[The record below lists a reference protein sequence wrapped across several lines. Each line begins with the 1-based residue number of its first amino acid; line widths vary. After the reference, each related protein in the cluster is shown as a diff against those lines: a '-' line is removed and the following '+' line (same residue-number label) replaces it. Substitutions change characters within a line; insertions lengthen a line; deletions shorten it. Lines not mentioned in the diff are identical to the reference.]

1 MNTLHPSKQ
10 RALLVGATLLLMTTA
25 LFMLLWG
32 QYPIDMP
39 TFSAYLQMK
48 FTSAQTLD
56 SATFSLIDNIIMEI
70 RLPRVLLAILIGAS
84 LAISGAVF
92 QAMFVNPLV
101 SPGILGVLAG
111 ASFGAACGMLVSENW
126 FIVQT
131 MAFAFG
137 FIAVGFAVLVGSM
150 VSSTRSSVMLVLGG
164 VISGSLFTSLLS
176 VVKYVADPYS
186 TLPAIVYWLMGSLSM
201 AQLNEV
207 LGVAVPIVL
216 SIAGMIFMSKYF
228 DLLSLGDEEA
238 KALGVNVKRIRI
250 IAIVLATLASSL
262 AVVMAGII
270 GWVGL
275 IIPHIIRMAV
285 GPSHRLLLPL
295 SAIIGGAFLLLA
307 DAVSRL
313 ALSVEI
319 PIGILTS
326 LIGIPIFIIVLKNA
340 RASWN

>member
-1 MNTLHPSKQ
+1 MHAYKQ
-10 RALLVGATLLLMTTA
+10 RTLLVGATLLLMATA

-39 TFSAYLQMK
+39 TFGAYLQMK

-70 RLPRVLLAILIGAS
+70 RLPRVLLAILIGAA

-126 FIVQT
+126 LVVQA
-131 MAFAFG
+131 MAFSFG

-150 VSSTRSSVMLVLGG
+150 VSSSRSSVMLVLGG

-207 LGVAVPIVL
+207 LTVAVPIVL
-216 SIAGMIFMSKYF
+216 SILGMLFMSKYF

-285 GPSHRLLLPL
+285 GPAHRLLLPL
-295 SAIIGGAFLLLA
+295 SALFGGAFLLLA

-340 RASWN
+340 RAAWN

>member
-1 MNTLHPSKQ
+1 V
-10 RALLVGATLLLMTTA
+10 LLVFLA
-25 LFMLLWG
+25 LFSLLWG
-32 QYPIDMP
+32 QYPISLEV
-39 TFSAYLQMK
+39 FSAYVKNIL
-48 FTSAQTLD
+48 
-56 SATFSLIDNIIMEI
+56 FSTPVDESYNIELIHNIITEI
-70 RLPRVLLAILIGAS
+70 RLPRVLLAILIGAALS
-84 LAISGAVF
+84 TSGAVF

-111 ASFGAACGMLVSENW
+111 ASFGAALGMLLSEHW
-126 FIVQT
+126 YLVQIF
-131 MAFAFG
+131 AFSFG
-137 FIAVGFAVLVGSM
+137 FIAVGFAVFIGSM
-150 VSSTRSSVMLVLGG
+150 VTSSRSTVMLVLGG

-176 VVKYVADPYS
+176 IIKYVADPYS

-201 AQLNEV
+201 ANLNEV
-207 LGVAVPIVL
+207 FLVAIPISI

-228 DLLSLGDEEA
+228 DLMSLGDEEA
-238 KALGVNVKRIRI
+238 KALGVNVKLIRI

-262 AVVMAGII
+262 SVVMAGII

-285 GPSHRLLLPL
+285 GPSHRLLIPL
-295 SAIIGGAFLLLA
+295 SAIAGGAFLLLA
-307 DAVSRL
+307 DGVSRL

-340 RASWN
+340 RAAWN

>member
-10 RALLVGATLLLMTTA
+10 RALLVGATLLLMATA

-201 AQLNEV
+201 AQLSEV